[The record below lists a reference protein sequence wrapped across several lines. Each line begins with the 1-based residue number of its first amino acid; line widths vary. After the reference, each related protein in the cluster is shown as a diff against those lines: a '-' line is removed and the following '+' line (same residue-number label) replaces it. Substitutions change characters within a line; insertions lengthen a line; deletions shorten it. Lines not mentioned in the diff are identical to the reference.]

1 MDKLDREVVENL
13 SDPAKRLF
21 YSLDHNSQRRVLKQ
35 AKEIIAWQFL
45 LLKYPAVCLLI
56 AICHQKCYSIYIKIC
71 DKQMEAIEMGQSATS
86 VHLDEPFYG
95 ESNAKVLK
103 ESIEQMEQHPEKNV
117 VKSLEELEELADG

>member
-1 MDKLDREVVENL
+1 MDKQDKEVLENL

-21 YSLDHNSQRRVLKQ
+21 YSLDHNSQKRVLKQ

-56 AICHQKCYSIYIKIC
+56 AICLQKCYSIYIKLY
-71 DKQMEAIEMGQSATS
+71 DNRMEAMEMEQSTIS
-86 VHLDEPFYG
+86 VRLDDPFYG